1 MIKFH
6 HKSKSPFTQT
16 LQQTTFLPS
25 VQPFNLTSSSHSP
38 SALSTALIK
47 KLNAKLPQQSTTTL
61 KIVNLRLAAEILDVG
76 DGEGEMKILKENDG
90 VAAPFRGF
98 VEMRLWELRGLE
110 EGLQEVEVDGDEECG
125 RDSGVAFM
133 KEEREN

>member
-25 VQPFNLTSSSHSP
+25 IQPFHLTPPSPSSSSLSP
-38 SALSTALIK
+38 TFIK
-47 KLNAKLPQQSTTTL
+47 QLNAKLPQQLTTTL
-61 KIVNLRLAAEILDVG
+61 KIVNLRLAAGILVFG
-76 DGEGEMKILKENDG
+76 DREGGMKILKGNDG

-110 EGLQEVEVDGDEECG
+110 KALEEVEEVGVGEEECV
-125 RDSGVAFM
+125 RDSGMAFA
-133 KEEREN
+133 